1 MTGAELRVLYRGDLA
16 SCNYS
21 CPYCPFA
28 KRNDSVEVTER
39 DRKSLL
45 RFADWCGATHFR
57 LRILF
62 TPWGEA
68 LVRKHYRDA
77 FVRISHFTNVVEL
90 GIQTNLSRDPAWL
103 ADASTD
109 AVRLWCTYHPSQVSR
124 TRFLRR
130 LEHLL
135 RMRIRFSVGMVALRE
150 DFAEVRQMH
159 QLLGQ
164 LERSSGQSIY
174 FWLNAYDERTPGYYS
189 PQDVDIL
196 TAIDPHFSFNLLPT
210 PSLGAR
216 CHAGLG
222 AISVDARGDARPCHF
237 VQRPLGNLYDG
248 SFEAR
253 LACTPCPN
261 ARCDCY
267 IGYALR
273 EDLPFEAP
281 LTRAYAPAAQA
292 LRAR

>member
-1 MTGAELRVLYRGDLA
+1 MPGAELRVLYRGDLA

-21 CPYCPFA
+21 CHYCPFA
-28 KRNDSVEVTER
+28 KRNDSTDVTAR
-39 DRKSLL
+39 DRDSLL
-45 RFADWCGATHFR
+45 RFVDWCETTHFG

-77 FVRISHFTNVVEL
+77 FLRLSHASNVIEL

-103 ADASTD
+103 ASANND
-109 AVRLWCTYHPSQVSR
+109 AVNLWCTYHPSQESR
-124 TRFLRR
+124 SRFLRR
-130 LEHLL
+130 LEQL
-135 RMRIRFSVGMVALRE
+135 RQLRIRFSVGMVALRE
-150 DFAEVRQMH
+150 DLDEIRAMH
-159 QLLGQ
+159 LALGQ
-164 LERSSGQSIY
+164 LDHGSGQPIY
-174 FWLNAYDERTPGYYS
+174 LWLNAYDQRTPGYYS
-189 PQDVDIL
+189 AQDVAML
-196 TAIDPHFSFNLLPT
+196 SAVDPHFPVNLDPA

-216 CHAGLG
+216 CRAGLS

-248 SFEAR
+248 SFEAQLSR
-253 LACTPCPN
+253 SACPN

-273 EDLPFEAP
+273 EDLPFDAP
-281 LTRAYAPAAQA
+281 LTRAHTPMVQA